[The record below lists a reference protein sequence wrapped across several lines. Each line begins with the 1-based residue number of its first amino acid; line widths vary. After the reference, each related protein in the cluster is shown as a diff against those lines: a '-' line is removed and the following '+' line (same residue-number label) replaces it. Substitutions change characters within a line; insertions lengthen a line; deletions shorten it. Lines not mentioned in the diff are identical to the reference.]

1 MRAHKIPMADLVAL
15 LERGAPLTVR
25 QIRARLGLSRP
36 TVHAKLA
43 GLRKQR
49 PDLVIDYDGGGVQL
63 HTKGERTYV
72 LPKGGRS

>member
-1 MRAHKIPMADLVAL
+1 MRAHKIQMADLVAL

-25 QIRARLGLSRP
+25 QIGARLGLSRP

-43 GLRKQR
+43 VLRQQR
-49 PDLVIDYDGGGVQL
+49 PDLVMGYDDGGVQL
-63 HTKGERTYV
+63 HTKGEKTYV